1 MVVREHS
8 IMRAKSVLMA
18 VGIVMMAFQ
27 TSRYAQA
34 GDIAFGEYLSGECV
48 TCHSRVGAN
57 NGIPPIVGWPV
68 DQFAAVMTSYRD
80 KTRDNQVMQTIA
92 ARLTAEEVAALA
104 AYFATLQ
111 PARCQQ
117 IAMC

>member
-1 MVVREHS
+1 MGSREHI
-8 IMRAKSVLMA
+8 IMRAKSVLKA
-18 VGIVMMAFQ
+18 VAIVLMAFQ
-27 TSRYAQA
+27 TSRYAEA
-34 GDIAFGEYLSGECV
+34 RDVAFGEYLSGECV

-57 NGIPPIVGWPV
+57 KGIPSIVGWPV
-68 DQFAAVMTSYRD
+68 DRFTAVMASYRD

-104 AYFATLQ
+104 AYFETVQ

-117 IAMC
+117 FAMC